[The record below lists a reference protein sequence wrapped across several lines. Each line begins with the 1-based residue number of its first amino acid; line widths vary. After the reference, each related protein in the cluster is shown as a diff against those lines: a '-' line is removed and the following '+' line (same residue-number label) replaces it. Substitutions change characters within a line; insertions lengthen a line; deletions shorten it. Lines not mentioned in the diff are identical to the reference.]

1 MTSCILG
8 DYLLSL
14 VRYFRSVCEEFSSQ
28 LNFFK
33 MANLFSVQVY
43 GIDAAGGAT
52 EISAAGGQAN
62 LFASQSPIHV
72 YPTTQVRGVAQV
84 QCNAVVEVL
93 PQGLN
98 QISTKYFTDRTV
110 AQVATLANA

>member
-1 MTSCILG
+1 MTSCILA

-28 LNFFK
+28 LNFLK
-33 MANLFSVQVY
+33 MPNLFLVQVY
-43 GIDAAGGAT
+43 GIDAPGGAT
-52 EISAAGGQAN
+52 EIASASGQAN
-62 LFASQSPIHV
+62 LFAGQSPIHV
-72 YPTTQVRGVAQV
+72 YPTTQTRGVAQV
-84 QCNAVVEVL
+84 QCNAIVEVL

-110 AQVATLANA
+110 AQVQALANA

>member
-1 MTSCILG
+1 MSCILA

-28 LNFFK
+28 LNFLK
-33 MANLFSVQVY
+33 MANLFLVQVY
-43 GIDAAGGAT
+43 GIDAPGGST
-52 EISAAGGQAN
+52 EIAAAGGQAN

-72 YPTTQVRGVAQV
+72 YPTTETRGVAQV

-110 AQVATLANA
+110 AQVQTLANA